1 MAHEG
6 KGIYQV
12 IKKEV
17 TKKEVRLKVTDK
29 GDHISVEVSKEDA
42 KKLRDAGI
50 FLKVE

>member
-1 MAHEG
+1 MTRESR
-6 KGIYQV
+6 GIYQV